1 MKTMETK
8 FSVTLKFQT
17 RELVVQV
24 KWVDKVNHNAI
35 AHNMCLCRYPV
46 DLAVHGGTYFEID
59 TKNYVIV

>member
-24 KWVDKVNHNAI
+24 KWVDKVNYNAI
-35 AHNMCLCRYPV
+35 AHNMCLLSLPR
-46 DLAVHGGTYFEID
+46 
-59 TKNYVIV
+59 